1 MALDPGSAYSLAV
14 LAKAL
19 ASQYLPF
26 HVVRAQ
32 KILAY
37 FYSMNPLY
45 ASKKCPHCGLWSSW
59 QQQPD
64 DRCEHCQQLLDPQ
77 ARHRV
82 EEQERIA
89 QQPVSQFMLIEIKPT
104 DGAVLRFFK
113 YLVRG
118 GQLAFG
124 AFMAFMIWLV
134 TAMAA

>member
-1 MALDPGSAYSLAV
+1 MT
-14 LAKAL
+14 
-19 ASQYLPF
+19 
-26 HVVRAQ
+26 
-32 KILAY
+32 
-37 FYSMNPLY
+37 PLY
-45 ASKKCPHCGLWSSW
+45 ATKKCPHCGQWSGW

-64 DRCEHCQQLLDPQ
+64 DRCEQCQQLLDPQ
-77 ARHRV
+77 ARHRA

-89 QQPVSQFMLIEIKPT
+89 QQPVSQFMMIEIKPT

-134 TAMAA
+134 TAMAG